1 MEYKMGGHSKLC
13 ATCEYWIGPRQPNEY
28 GSTVILPEQ
37 SIKGK
42 CWCLNGPHA
51 HGERYSNSTT
61 CFCYKKW
68 AVLK

>member
-42 CWCLNGPHA
+42 CWCLNGPFK
-51 HGERYSNSTT
+51 RCDRLSNMSV
-61 CFCYKKW
+61 CQS
-68 AVLK
+68 

>member
-28 GSTVILPEQ
+28 GSTVILREQ

-51 HGERYSNSTT
+51 RGERYSNSTT

>member
-28 GSTVILPEQ
+28 RSTVILPEQ

-51 HGERYSNSTT
+51 RGERYSNSTT